1 MSAQDLR
8 RRRLRWLRFRRR
20 KQRSTTMTVMEHLGE
35 LRTRLIVS
43 AAAFAVAAVGVFV
56 VYEPIL
62 DVLVS
67 PLCAVDADLLGEDGC
82 TLQTFKPTE
91 GLLIRLKIAS
101 MGGMILA
108 SPIWLYQIWA
118 FVTPGLTMKEKRYA
132 VPFILAS
139 ILLFLC
145 GAAVAL
151 LTFKPALR
159 FLVGVGGENLETF
172 FTPTKYLGL
181 ITLMILAFGLAFE
194 FPILLVFLQLA
205 GVVPSSRLR
214 KWRRPALVFVVA
226 VAAVITPSG
235 DPYSLFAM
243 AGPMYL
249 FYEGAILV
257 GRLLKK

>member
-1 MSAQDLR
+1 MSL
-8 RRRLRWLRFRRR
+8 
-20 KQRSTTMTVMEHLGE
+20 VEHLAE
-35 LRTRLIVS
+35 LRHRLIVS
-43 AAAFAVAAVGVFV
+43 AVALVAGGTVAFLLYGV
-56 VYEPIL
+56 IL
-62 DVLVS
+62 DF
-67 PLCAVDADLLGEDGC
+67 LLGPYESVTGKD
-82 TLQTFKPTE
+82 TLVITDPLE
-91 GLLIRLKIAS
+91 GFATRLKIAAW
-101 MGGMILA
+101 GGFFIA
-108 SPIWLYQIWA
+108 SPVVLWQMWRFI
-118 FVTPGLTMKEKRYA
+118 TPGLHKREKRFA

-145 GAAVAL
+145 GAVVAL
-151 LTFKPALR
+151 LTFEPALR

-181 ITLMILAFGLAFE
+181 ITMMILAFGVAFE
-194 FPILLVFLQLA
+194 FPIVLVFLQLA

-214 KWRRPALVFVVA
+214 KWRRPTAVIVVA

-243 AGPMYL
+243 ALPMYL